1 MVHDHVVSVAVVDR
15 FVILVAEKVVVVV
28 IENDV
33 VLDFVGG
40 VWCSSLATKT
50 KKIQ

>member
-15 FVILVAEKVVVVV
+15 IVILFAEKVVVVV
-28 IENDV
+28 KENGV
-33 VLDFVGG
+33 AHDFVG
-40 VWCSSLATKT
+40 CSLATKT